1 MYPNLDEF
9 LFIPISDFILSSVGE
24 RPRYMDENFNPPVG
38 EYCAV
43 KIEMISPLSWCNS
56 AYEIDQDGA
65 VNNTTF
71 EATVRI
77 VAVGKNSMTKA
88 QVIATCL
95 RDKNLLRTTL
105 RPHGIAY
112 FNSTPVRDTS
122 ISWLDKRERRYELLA
137 QFRFIQG
144 GAEKGEAPYSIENF
158 GGASGSYTI

>member
-1 MYPNLDEF
+1 MFSRLDEF
-9 LFIPISDFILSSVGE
+9 LFIPLSDFILAATGS
-24 RPRYMDENFNPPVG
+24 RPRLMDETFNPPEG

-43 KIEMISPLSWCNS
+43 KIEMISPLSWANS
-56 AYEIDQDGA
+56 AYEADTESA

-77 VAVGKNSMTKA
+77 LAVGKNSLTRA
-88 QVIATCL
+88 QVIACSL
-95 RDKNLLRTTL
+95 RDKNLLRNTL

-122 ISWLDKRERRYELLA
+122 ISWLDKRERRYEFLC

-144 GAEKGEAPYSIENF
+144 GEEKGTPPSSIETF
-158 GGASGSYTI
+158 GGATGSYTI

>member
-9 LFIPISDFILSSVGE
+9 LFIPISDFILAAVGE
-24 RPRYMDENFNPPVG
+24 RPRYMDEEFNPPAG

-43 KIEMISPLSWCNS
+43 KIELISPIAWGNS
-56 AYEIDQDGA
+56 AYDSDQNGA
-65 VNNTTF
+65 VVDTTF

-88 QVIATCL
+88 QVISASL

-122 ISWLDKRERRYELLA
+122 ISWLDKRERRYELLC

-144 GAEKGEAPYSIENF
+144 GPEKGEAPSSIETF
-158 GGASGSYTI
+158 GGADGTYTI